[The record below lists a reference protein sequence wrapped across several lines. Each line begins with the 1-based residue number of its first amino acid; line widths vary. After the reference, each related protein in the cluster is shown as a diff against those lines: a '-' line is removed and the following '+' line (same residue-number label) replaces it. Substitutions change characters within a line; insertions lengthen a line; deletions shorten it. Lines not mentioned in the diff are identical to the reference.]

1 MECALGPI
9 RDVMEDGM
17 QVTHDKCTP
26 PFLSSKEILSAFE
39 FPILFHCKFKFKSIK
54 QVLLKAAPGA
64 WANSLNLESMV
75 RSAVSIY
82 LASGY

>member
-1 MECALGPI
+1 MECAVGPI

-26 PFLSSKEILSAFE
+26 PFLSAFE
-39 FPILFHCKFKFKSIK
+39 FPILFHCKSKFKSIK

-75 RSAVSIY
+75 RAAVSIY
-82 LASGY
+82 LESGY